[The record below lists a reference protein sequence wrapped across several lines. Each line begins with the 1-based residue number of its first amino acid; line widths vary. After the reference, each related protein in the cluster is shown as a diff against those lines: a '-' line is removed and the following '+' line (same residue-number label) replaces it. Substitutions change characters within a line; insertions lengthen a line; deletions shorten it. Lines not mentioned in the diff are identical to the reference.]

1 MKAAAW
7 LLGSFLAALIMLA
20 SLPSLAWATQAGE
33 GFAYLQITRPGDGAA
48 LTAPVAIRAR
58 NLGEGAA
65 RLWLELYGK
74 DGRLLSRRIL
84 RISGPGSTP
93 GVLEEQ
99 LDFEI
104 PTAAEEGWLR
114 LVLQDSQLRLM
125 AVDTVP
131 LTLLREGQ
139 ARGAPP
145 APPAADA
152 PDIGIRQPTS
162 GVQVS
167 GGMLEVRGAVSSHV
181 KLPLRVQLVD
191 AAGRVVGQR
200 LAGGETGGSSGQ
212 VVYSAQVPYA
222 VRAATP
228 VRLLVYEEG
237 GDLLQIKHA
246 SSLELILNP

>member
-1 MKAAAW
+1 LKATAW
-7 LLGSFLAALIMLA
+7 LVGSFLAALTLLA
-20 SLPSLAWATQAGE
+20 YLPSLARATQAGE

-58 NLGEGAA
+58 RLGEGAA

-84 RISGPGSTP
+84 RISGMDAAPAF
-93 GVLEEQ
+93 LEEQ

-104 PTAAEEGWLR
+104 PAAAEQGWLR
-114 LVLQDSQLRLM
+114 LVLQDSQLRFM
-125 AVDTVP
+125 AVDTLP

-145 APPAADA
+145 AGDT
-152 PDIGIRQPTS
+152 PDIGIQRPTS

-167 GGMLEVRGAVSSHV
+167 GGMLEVRGTVSSHV

-200 LAGGETGGSSGQ
+200 LAGGETGGSSGR

-222 VRAATP
+222 VRTATP
-228 VRLLVYEEG
+228 VRLLVFEEG
-237 GDLLQIKHA
+237 GDLLQIKHL
-246 SSLELILNP
+246 SSLVLVLNP